1 MGSRNVG
8 MREGRASQAMEK
20 GKTVT
25 QRGTAEARL
34 FHATTWIRILDL
46 GTAVDVP
53 QAEGP

>member
-1 MGSRNVG
+1 

-53 QAEGP
+53 QTEGP